1 MNWENSRALTTLKR
15 DFLIAFFERE
25 RTFYLT
31 GGSALGI
38 FYLDHRRS
46 FDLDMFSTSP
56 VDWHM
61 LNAVFIDC
69 ANVIKAEWRAI
80 SSSPYFHRYE
90 LTRGEE
96 TEVID
101 FVAEKTAQLD
111 KEKMEIGLLRVDTLL
126 EIGTNKMC
134 TILGRSEIK
143 DFVDLYFLEQA
154 GFIAIEH
161 IDDAR
166 KKDAG
171 FDPATLSYILSEIRI
186 KEIPH
191 YLLNPLT
198 PEELQGFIIK
208 LQKQMALLAFP
219 KSEK

>member
-1 MNWENSRALTTLKR
+1 MNWEKSRALTSLKR
-15 DFLIAFFERE
+15 DFLVAFFERE
-25 RTFYLT
+25 RNFYLT

-46 FDLDMFSTSP
+46 FDLDMFSTGS
-56 VDWHM
+56 VDWRTIRS
-61 LNAVFIDC
+61 VFIDC
-69 ANVIKAEWRAI
+69 ATVIKAEWRAI
-80 SSSPYFHRYE
+80 SSSPYFHRFE
-90 LTRGEE
+90 LTRDKE

-101 FVAEKTAQLD
+101 FVVEKTAQLD
-111 KEKMEIGLLRVDTLL
+111 VDKMEIGLLRIDTLR

-154 GFIAIEH
+154 GFIAVEH

-171 FDPATLSYILSEIRI
+171 FDPATLSYILSEIRF
-186 KEIPH
+186 KEIPL

-198 PEELQGFIIK
+198 PEALQGFVVK
-208 LQKQMALLAFP
+208 LQKQMALLAYP
-219 KSEK
+219 NGEK